1 MNRREFVQVGAAFL
15 GAAIL
20 GALGGLTSTEEGRK
34 PSEEDEEPPREERS

>member
-1 MNRREFVQVGAAFL
+1 MTRREFVAIGAAYL

-34 PSEEDEEPPREERS
+34 PERSSESGGEEPP